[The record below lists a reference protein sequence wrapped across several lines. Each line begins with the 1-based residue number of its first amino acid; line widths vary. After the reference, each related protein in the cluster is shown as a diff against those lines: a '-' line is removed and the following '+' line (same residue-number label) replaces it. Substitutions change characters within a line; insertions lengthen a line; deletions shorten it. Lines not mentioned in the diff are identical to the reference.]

1 MPPKCL
7 EDLCS
12 DETLRHLQCI
22 TLPMIRNSDIRSDC
36 ADMIKGE
43 RFDL

>member
-22 TLPMIRNSDIRSDC
+22 TLPMIDIRSDC